1 MTYTDWVD
9 ATVVI
14 SFVIAVVAAGY
25 LFIGAWR

>member
-14 SFVIAVVAAGY
+14 SFVIAVVASAVMIVW
-25 LFIGAWR
+25 LSL